1 MVAKEKILIV
11 DDMDTFLKLEKMLL
25 ERSGYEIV
33 TARTGVEALKK
44 VQTEKPCLVFL
55 DLVMPEMTGDA
66 VCRFIK
72 TNKNLKHI
80 PVIMVT
86 TKSDEDSRE
95 RCHQAGCDDYMTKPV
110 TQRDFF
116 EKIKKFINIEKR
128 KHPRAPIRVS
138 ADCMEAE
145 LIYQSYTVDV
155 SESGIFIDT
164 AEPLPVGTE
173 LTIKFALP
181 RQGAPLL
188 CKGRVVRTVP
198 PSRSPEGV
206 RSGMG
211 VRFTNLSS
219 EDADKIRAFVAQA

>member
-11 DDMDTFLKLEKMLL
+11 DDMETFLKLEKMLL

-44 VQTEKPCLVFL
+44 VQTDKPRLVFL
-55 DLVMPEMTGDA
+55 DMIMPEMTGDT

-80 PVIMVT
+80 PVVMVT
-86 TKSDEDSRE
+86 TKSDPNSRD
-95 RCHQAGCDDYMTKPV
+95 RCLQAGCDDFMTKPV

-128 KHPRAPIRVS
+128 KAPRAPLRVT
-138 ADCMEAE
+138 ADCLQGE
-145 LIYQSYTVDV
+145 LSYQNYTVDV
-155 SESGIFIDT
+155 SQSGVFIET
-164 AEPLPVGTE
+164 PNPLPLGTG
-173 LTIKFALP
+173 LVLKFTLP
-181 RQGAPLL
+181 RQGAPVLV
-188 CKGRVVRTVP
+188 KGKVVRTVP
-198 PSRSPEGV
+198 PSSAPEGAS
-206 RSGMG
+206 SGMG

-219 EDADKIRAFVAQA
+219 EDSEKIQAFVAQS